1 MRIRKSTMASGE
13 REQILADFQA
23 CTQLDDIETCIAIL
37 DQHDWNLMQAV
48 QSVMSQTDSPTGS
61 VPQPMETAMPDRPL
75 GDEYFSSGILSDP
88 VPWRSDANVIDA
100 ATNFDPGSAAGAMP
114 GTSGTG
120 LGSHNKRMLHF
131 HVEYRNRNVDVFIED
146 SCTVAQIKE
155 QLSLDLGIPIC
166 KQELK
171 GWANR
176 KVTDNALLR
185 DLHLPKENTL
195 FLLTPDLHPT
205 DGTAGSSASII
216 DNLNRSYNLKIT
228 CKEGS
233 RYNQFNL
240 NFPGTKTVEEVKRDI
255 FNVSDIPVRHQIW
268 TGWPETTEDSKT
280 IGCIGLSYPS
290 HMLELSRSN
299 LSSTSR
305 KTAQEVV
312 HEIEISEDEEE
323 DDFQANVY
331 DDSELFSHDD
341 LPGSRRKQDPLMPES
356 VKDETEALEH
366 FTREFRERYGETHP
380 VFYVGS
386 LDNAIKDAL
395 VVSAKERKL
404 LAIYLH
410 HDTSIL
416 ANVFCSQIF
425 CNEGIVNYLT
435 NNFLTWAWDMTL
447 STNSAR
453 LITMATRHFGSV
465 AANQIRSY
473 KPDNLPVLLIISRSR
488 ATNEVVDVIR
498 GDVTVDEL
506 MSKLIQDQEVFSQ
519 QQQRDIVEE
528 AEREARESIRTE
540 QDAAYK
546 ESLEADRK
554 KKEARQ
560 AEERK
565 QQEIERRER
574 MKKAEEERKKMEDEA
589 MKQAIQESLAKKV
602 PDEPPE
608 GCTEV
613 TCTLRIRTPDR
624 QMLLRKFYGSNKLE
638 AVVNYITSQGFHMT
652 DYKLLTTFPRRDLS
666 DKSFKSQTLE
676 ALKLCPQETLILEE
690 RTDLHD

>member
-1 MRIRKSTMASGE
+1 MASGE

-61 VPQPMETAMPDRPL
+61 VPQPMETAMLDRPL

-100 ATNFDPGSAAGAMP
+100 ATNFDPGSASGAMP
-114 GTSGTG
+114 GTSGAG

-131 HVEYRNRNVDVFIED
+131 NVEYRNRNVDVFIDD

-155 QLSLDLGIPIC
+155 QLSVDLGIPIS

-195 FLLTPDLHPT
+195 FLLTPDFHQIEPT
-205 DGTAGSSASII
+205 ATTSSSVI
-216 DNLNRSYNLKIT
+216 DNLSRNYNLKIT
-228 CKEGS
+228 CKENS
-233 RYNQFNL
+233 KYHQFNL
-240 NFPGTKTVEEVKRDI
+240 NFPGTKTVEEVKRDTY
-255 FNVSDIPVRHQIW
+255 NVSDIPVRHQIW
-268 TGWPETTEDSKT
+268 TGWPEAAEDSKA

-290 HMLELSRSN
+290 HMLELTRSN

-305 KTAQEVV
+305 KTVQEAV
-312 HEIEISEDEEE
+312 HEIEISEDEDEE
-323 DDFQANVY
+323 YFQDSQVY

-341 LPGSRRKQDPLMPES
+341 HTGGRRKQDPLMPES

-395 VVSAKERKL
+395 VVSARERKL

-410 HDTSIL
+410 HDSSIL

-425 CNEGIVNYLT
+425 CNVGIVNYLT
-435 NNFLTWAWDMTL
+435 TNFLTWAWDMTL
-447 STNSAR
+447 ETNSAR

-506 MSKLIQDQEVFSQ
+506 MSKLLQDQEVFSQ
-519 QQQRDIVEE
+519 QQQRDIAEE
-528 AEREARESIRTE
+528 AEREARENIRTE
-540 QDAAYK
+540 QDAAYQ

-554 KKEARQ
+554 KREARL

-565 QQEIERRER
+565 QQEIERREQ

-589 MKQAIQESLAKKV
+589 MKQAIEASLAKEV
-602 PDEPPE
+602 PEEPPQ

-624 QMLLRKFYGSNKLE
+624 QMLLRKFYGSNKLQ
-638 AVVNYITSQGFHMT
+638 AVINYITSKGFHLT
-652 DYKLLTTFPRRDLS
+652 DYKLLQTYPRKDLS
-666 DKSFKSQTLE
+666 NEDTNQTLE

-690 RTDLHD
+690 RT

>member
-1 MRIRKSTMASGE
+1 MASGE

-61 VPQPMETAMPDRPL
+61 VPQPMETAMLDRPL

-100 ATNFDPGSAAGAMP
+100 ATNFDPGSASGAMP
-114 GTSGTG
+114 GTSGAG

-131 HVEYRNRNVDVFIED
+131 NVEYRNRNVDVFIDD

-155 QLSLDLGIPIC
+155 QLSVDLGIPIS

-195 FLLTPDLHPT
+195 FLLTPDFHQIEPT
-205 DGTAGSSASII
+205 ATTSSSVI
-216 DNLNRSYNLKIT
+216 DNLSRNYNLKIT
-228 CKEGS
+228 CKENS
-233 RYNQFNL
+233 KYHQFNL
-240 NFPGTKTVEEVKRDI
+240 NFPGTKTVEEVKRDTY
-255 FNVSDIPVRHQIW
+255 NVSDIPVRHQIW
-268 TGWPETTEDSKT
+268 TGWPEAAEDSKA

-290 HMLELSRSN
+290 HMLELTRSN

-305 KTAQEVV
+305 KTVQEAV
-312 HEIEISEDEEE
+312 HEIEISEDEDEE
-323 DDFQANVY
+323 YFQDSQVY

-341 LPGSRRKQDPLMPES
+341 HTGGRRKQDPLMPES

-395 VVSAKERKL
+395 VVSARERKL

-410 HDTSIL
+410 HDSSIL

-425 CNEGIVNYLT
+425 CNVGIVNYLT
-435 NNFLTWAWDMTL
+435 TNFLTWAWDMTL
-447 STNSAR
+447 ETNSAR

-506 MSKLIQDQEVFSQ
+506 MSKLLQDQEVFSQ
-519 QQQRDIVEE
+519 QQQRDIAEE
-528 AEREARESIRTE
+528 AEREARENIRTE
-540 QDAAYK
+540 QDAAYQ

-554 KKEARQ
+554 K
-560 AEERK
+560 ERSK
-565 QQEIERRER
+565 IGRG
-574 MKKAEEERKKMEDEA
+574 KKTTGDRKK
-589 MKQAIQESLAKKV
+589 
-602 PDEPPE
+602 
-608 GCTEV
+608 
-613 TCTLRIRTPDR
+613 RTNE
-624 QMLLRKFYGSNKLE
+624 KG
-638 AVVNYITSQGFHMT
+638 
-652 DYKLLTTFPRRDLS
+652 RRGE
-666 DKSFKSQTLE
+666 KE
-676 ALKLCPQETLILEE
+676 NGG
-690 RTDLHD
+690 